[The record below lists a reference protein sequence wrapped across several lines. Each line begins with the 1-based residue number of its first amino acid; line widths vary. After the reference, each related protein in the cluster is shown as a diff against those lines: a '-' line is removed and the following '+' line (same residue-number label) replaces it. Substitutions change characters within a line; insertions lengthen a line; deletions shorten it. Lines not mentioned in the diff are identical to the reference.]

1 MDQKRETRDNGLVHV
16 YIGEGKGKT
25 TAALGVA
32 MRAVG
37 HNLPVVMIAF
47 FKDEKDTGETRIQEQ
62 LAPHFE
68 LHHFTHPDPVDYVK
82 PTLAHIYLA
91 REGFEFAKKRVQER
105 EPAILILDEINP
117 VVHARMIDV
126 QEVLDFIKNKPRKLE
141 VILTGEPGHPDILNA
156 ADLITEMEPVKQ
168 VWKRRAGIER

>member
-1 MDQKRETRDNGLVHV
+1 MGQRETRDHGLVHV

-37 HNLPVVMIAF
+37 HELPVLMIQF
-47 FKDEKDTGETRIQEQ
+47 FREKDTGEARMQEQ

-68 LHHFTHPDPVDYVK
+68 VHQFTHPEPVDFVK

-105 EPAILILDEINP
+105 EPSILILDEINP

-126 QEVLDFIKNKPRKLE
+126 DEVLEFLKNRPRKLE
-141 VILTGEPGHPDILNA
+141 VILTGEPGHPDILNV
-156 ADLITEMEPVKQ
+156 ADLVTEMEPVKQ
-168 VWKRRAGIER
+168 VWNHRVGIER